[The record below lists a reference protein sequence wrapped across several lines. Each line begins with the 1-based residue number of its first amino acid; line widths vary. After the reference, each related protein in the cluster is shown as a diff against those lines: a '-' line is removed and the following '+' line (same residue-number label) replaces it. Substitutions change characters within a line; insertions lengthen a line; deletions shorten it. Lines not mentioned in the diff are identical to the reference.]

1 MHHKFDVYSP
11 AGSPLTTIADRR
23 AAVQLADLERA
34 EARLREIE
42 SQTSFVHSPEER
54 IRIWERLHA
63 LSLPKGATHPLVAV
77 IAAQTNLT
85 AGDIVEEQQRRR
97 RPAQPAAAL
106 PSDPAAVRLP

>member
-11 AGSPLTTIADRR
+11 AGSPLASIADRR

-34 EARLREIE
+34 ETRLREIE
-42 SQTSFVHSPEER
+42 SQASFIHSPEER

-63 LSLPKGATHPLVAV
+63 LSLPKAATHPLVAI

-85 AGDIVEEQQRRR
+85 AGDIADEQQRRCK
-97 RPAQPAAAL
+97 PPQAAAAL
-106 PSDPAAVRLP
+106 PSDPATARLP